1 LVVIDGLDE
10 CLDKAAQTNLIQFP
24 ASAVARHQLP
34 LKFLIVSR
42 PEAHLK
48 LAVAL
53 SSEQTTFSHL
63 ELNND
68 FLTDEDIHLF
78 LIDKFNEIRGATHF
92 AQKFPFSGL
101 VRSRW
106 MT

>member
-92 AQKFPFSGL
+92 AQKFSFSGL